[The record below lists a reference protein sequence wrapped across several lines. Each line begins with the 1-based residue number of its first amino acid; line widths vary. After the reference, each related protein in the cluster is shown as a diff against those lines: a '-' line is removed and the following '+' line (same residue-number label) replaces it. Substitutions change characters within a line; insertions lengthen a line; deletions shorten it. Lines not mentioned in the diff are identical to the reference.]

1 MGCDRRVLKPF
12 LMLFYV
18 LKDIKRVEGS
28 RGEVGHLENETV
40 LVDLVWLFL
49 SEILLYSVYSL
60 EFLVIVL
67 YVFEYFSV
75 RFLVYKFKL
84 ILF

>member
-1 MGCDRRVLKPF
+1 MCCDRRVLKPF

-18 LKDIKRVEGS
+18 LKDIQRVEGS
-28 RGEVGHLENETV
+28 RGEVSHLENKTV
-40 LVDLVWLFL
+40 LVELVWLFL

-75 RFLVYKFKL
+75 RFLVYQFEL